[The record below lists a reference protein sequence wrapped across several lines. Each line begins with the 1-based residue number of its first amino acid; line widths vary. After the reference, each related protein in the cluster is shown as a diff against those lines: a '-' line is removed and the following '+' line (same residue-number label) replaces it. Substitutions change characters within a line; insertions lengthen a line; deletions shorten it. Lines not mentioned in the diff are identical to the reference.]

1 VPGRERTDV
10 SPQQLTGGVDDLQV
24 MVVQAH
30 RKR

>member
-1 VPGRERTDV
+1 V